1 MNFFVVSAGKP
12 RSDYIES
19 NFQDILDSK
28 EFALHK
34 YTKQK
39 GTYYSIENGDVLILK
54 YEKHFVAYGIVV
66 RSYEDDR
73 KGFSLRVEVQQW
85 ILYDANDPKKGVS
98 RYGIQKAT
106 IGGGRYGTVK
116 TVRPNFGLDKI
127 RLINDKHQ
135 SYGIIKSQYKERS
148 ANLKKEGDH
157 FALHEEL
164 FSFLLDKSDED
175 PDFAFVVR
183 DSNNAR
189 SLDRGYWFYGE
200 ETVAIS
206 FWTGM
211 DHFNDRPAISLV
223 VNPDVHCKLLIQTDV
238 YQELRDH
245 LQRDDFWISYLQF
258 NKKEGLFERE
268 YTEYSLTGYMDCVAH
283 FLRNDYYKINEMLDH
298 IIERRE
304 GNYVKDDYVDGG
316 YVSDRSV
323 IPFPVKEFN
332 ERLNN
337 LFRYRQNNNNLP
349 ELTLYSIE
357 DEGKADYLQEISIKN
372 FGLIKEE
379 NIIIG
384 NAKWV
389 FITGE
394 NGSGKTMLL
403 RAIGTALGNRTL
415 TPKEIRSK
423 IFEVNATL
431 TTQGREISFNRY
443 QNENVQAKRAIVS
456 RGLAMYGPYRLEQ
469 TSNLVNEETF
479 RKSLSK
485 VGSFAS
491 LFENGAK
498 LLSFDKQLE
507 LWTKGLKKKIRN
519 HKVIESRIQRIALLL
534 PKIIPDLREVQYDQK
549 SRNKF
554 EVKYL
559 IRSEGTEELMT
570 LKWDEL
576 SSGNKNILNLVSDI
590 VIRLF
595 HQQSKEVHPSE
606 LRGIVLIDEIDLHL
620 HPKAQKDL
628 IVTLSETFP
637 LLQFIVT
644 AHSPIPLLGAPKD
657 SAIFVVKRDWE
668 RGVYVERLS
677 DLEKNFKNL
686 LPNAL
691 FMSDLFDL
699 EEITHKDIKA
709 EDVNTSDS
717 YGEYELDIELDK
729 QLKILKA
736 NDDETFNNFSK

>member
-12 RSDYIES
+12 GSDYIES
-19 NFQDILDSK
+19 NFKDIIDSS
-28 EFALHK
+28 EFALHPN
-34 YTKQK
+34 TTQK
-39 GTYYSIENGDVLILK
+39 GTYFSIEKGDVLILK
-54 YEKHFVAYGIVV
+54 YKQHFVAYGVV
-66 RSYEDDR
+66 IEQYENP
-73 KGFSLRVEVQQW
+73 KKKFSLRTIVDEWVY
-85 ILYDANDPKKGVS
+85 YDMDNPREGVT
-98 RYGIQKAT
+98 RYGIQNAT

-127 RLINDKHQ
+127 RLINDAHP
-135 SYGIIKSQYKERS
+135 SFDLIYYRLEEISS
-148 ANLKKEGDH
+148 NLEKDGDY
-157 FALHEEL
+157 FDLHEEL
-164 FSFLLDKSDED
+164 FNFLLDKSDED
-175 PDFAFVVR
+175 PEFTFVIR
-183 DSNNAR
+183 DSNNR
-189 SLDRGYWFYGE
+189 SNLDKGYWFYGE

-211 DHFNDRPAISLV
+211 DHIHKRPVISFLI
-223 VNPDVHCKLLIQTDV
+223 NPNRHCRLIIQTDIYKSLKNFLNINNV
-238 YQELRDH
+238 LQQKLDVEQQESLFIKKYDNFQFTDYINCLGAFLKTDYH
-245 LQRDDFWISYLQF
+245 SINNLLEEFQRTTITQKDRLSGD
-258 NKKEGLFERE
+258 
-268 YTEYSLTGYMDCVAH
+268 M
-283 FLRNDYYKINEMLDH
+283 
-298 IIERRE
+298 II
-304 GNYVKDDYVDGG
+304 K
-316 YVSDRSV
+316 
-323 IPFPVKEFN
+323 FPEEEFN
-332 ERLNN
+332 NRLNN

-379 NIIIG
+379 NINVG

-403 RAIGTALGNRTL
+403 RTIGTALGNRTL
-415 TPKEIRSK
+415 SPKEIRSK

-431 TTQGREISFNRY
+431 ITQGREISFNRY
-443 QNENVQAKRAIVS
+443 QNENVRAKRAVVS

-469 TSNLVNEETF
+469 TSNLINEETF

-507 LWTKGLKKKIRN
+507 LWTKNANKKTRN
-519 HKVIESRIQRIALLL
+519 HKIVESRIRRIMSLL
-534 PKIIPDLREVQYDQK
+534 PEIIPDLRKVQYEQK

-554 EVKYL
+554 DVKYL
-559 IRSEGTEELMT
+559 IRSEGSDELMT
-570 LKWDEL
+570 LRWDEL

-590 VIRLF
+590 IIRLF
-595 HQQSKEVHPSE
+595 HQQPKEIDPSE

-644 AHSPIPLLGAPKD
+644 THSPIPLLGAPKN
-657 SAIFVVKRDWE
+657 SAVFVVKRDWE
-668 RGVYVERLS
+668 RGVYTQRV
-677 DLEKNFKNL
+677 DDKIYLEEL
-686 LPNAL
+686 LPNTILTSPIFGMDDITNDNREKGAL
-691 FMSDLFDL
+691 IRTENTFAEVEFVDKL
-699 EEITHKDIKA
+699 ENKIKEFITDEKEKA
-709 EDVNTSDS
+709 
-717 YGEYELDIELDK
+717 LIERFENK
-729 QLKILKA
+729 RK
-736 NDDETFNNFSK
+736 